1 MQDQKF
7 KMQNEK
13 LKITIENSK
22 LEYKKQS
29 RDKDYPIFLALAF

>member
-1 MQDQKF
+1 
-7 KMQNEK
+7 MQNEK

-29 RDKDYPIFLALAF
+29 QDKDYPIF